1 METKAKE
8 KTEIKIKKT
17 EKEKTQK
24 FNSNKRIKN
33 NEVKKKTLAKHI
45 YVARSWFLAGN
56 DLPRFEN
63 VKLGQK

>member
-33 NEVKKKTLAKHI
+33 NEVKKKH
-45 YVARSWFLAGN
+45 
-56 DLPRFEN
+56 
-63 VKLGQK
+63 

>member
-33 NEVKKKTLAKHI
+33 NEVKKKNISKTYLCCKKL
-45 YVARSWFLAGN
+45 VFSWKR
-56 DLPRFEN
+56 PSP
-63 VKLGQK
+63 V